1 MKSSRMYLFLA
12 VLVLPYILVSLPH
25 IPLWLGHTAATS
37 VLVFLGTAGILWV
50 GLSRRSKFVRTS
62 GKLSEPQYA
71 DSLPKVEKGIRLMVL
86 GLALLICFTTTFPL
100 ASDLGRLAVGNEPA
114 RIAGVVAY
122 RTVPFMG
129 IVVMAQSIRFS
140 RKSGSYYSFYSLKPI
155 RVGTSYEFVVL
166 PRSRFIV
173 DFRKAG
179 Q

>member
-1 MKSSRMYLFLA
+1 MKGSRIYLFLA
-12 VLVLPYILVSLPH
+12 VFVLPYVLVSLPH

-37 VLVFLGTAGILWV
+37 VLVFVGTAAILWV
-50 GLSRRSKFVRTS
+50 GLSRHSKFIRTS

-71 DSLPKVEKGIRLMVL
+71 DSLPKIEKGIRLMVL
-86 GLALLICFTTTFPL
+86 GMALLICFTTTFPL
-100 ASDLGRLAVGNEPA
+100 ASDLGRLAIGNEPA
-114 RIAGVVAY
+114 RITGLVAY

-140 RKSGSYYSFYSLKPI
+140 RKSGSYYSLYSLKPI

>member
-1 MKSSRMYLFLA
+1 MKSSRIYLFLA
-12 VLVLPYILVSLPH
+12 VFVLPYVLVSLPH

-37 VLVFLGTAGILWV
+37 VLVFVGTAAILWV
-50 GLSRRSKFVRTS
+50 GLSRHSKFIRTS

-71 DSLPKVEKGIRLMVL
+71 DSLPKIEKGIRLMVL
-86 GLALLICFTTTFPL
+86 GMALLICFTTTFPL
-100 ASDLGRLAVGNEPA
+100 ASDLGRLAIGNEPA
-114 RIAGVVAY
+114 RVTGVVAY

-140 RKSGSYYSFYSLKPI
+140 RKSGSYYSLYSLKPI